1 MNTPT
6 TQNLSSAIDAFFGVP
21 TRDNH
26 HRLLEADEEYRDLWI
41 SGPIA
46 LHFALPFHYNS
57 GLSPIYT

>member
-26 HRLLEADEEYRDLWI
+26 HRLLEAAEEYRDLRI

-46 LHFALPFHYNS
+46 LHFALPFHYN
-57 GLSPIYT
+57 